1 MSEFD
6 IRIGTQ
12 LDTSKAL
19 QQLMEFVK
27 KYDNKEKINI
37 DIGQTKGANNIK
49 NTTKAM
55 KEMQR

>member
-49 NTTKAM
+49 TQPKL
-55 KEMQR
+55 